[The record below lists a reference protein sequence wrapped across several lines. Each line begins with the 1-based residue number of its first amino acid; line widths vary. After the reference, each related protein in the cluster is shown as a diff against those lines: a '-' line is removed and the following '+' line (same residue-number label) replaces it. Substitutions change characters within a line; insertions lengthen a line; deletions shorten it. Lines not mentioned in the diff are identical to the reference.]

1 MSHFDDERWRKWE
14 IEWDPMFYYRS
25 NLHASIQ
32 TLHIRSEGKILPDV
46 QVICLLDPK
55 QILMLLSDRI
65 FCWLDTPILIIFLL
79 MVLSPIPL
87 GK

>member
-1 MSHFDDERWRKWE
+1 MLQYKHCNEC
-14 IEWDPMFYYRS
+14 
-25 NLHASIQ
+25 
-32 TLHIRSEGKILPDV
+32 SEGEILPDV

-65 FCWLDTPILIIFLL
+65 FCSLDTPILIIFLL
-79 MVLSPIPL
+79 VVLSPIPL